1 MEKILAAGER
11 NQRDSDRDFE
21 DAVEA
26 VRLGTYFLHKP
37 DAWSRWRTGLRS
49 RTATPTKAASARG
62 LEQQVLHLALRA
74 PRLVALPGQ
83 EARRM
88 RAADVATRKIAKP
101 RRKAK
106 P

>member
-11 NQRDSDRDFE
+11 NQRAADREFE

-37 DAWSRWRTGLRS
+37 DAWSRWRQGLRI
-49 RTATPTKAASARG
+49 RAITPAASTKG

-83 EARRM
+83 EPRRM
-88 RAADVATRKIAKP
+88 KAADVAARAVKRPRVKRKP
-101 RRKAK
+101 
-106 P
+106 